1 MISPLRVTRLT
12 NPSSIGRAVHQPN
25 RDWNLAM
32 STTQTEFDRLEQE
45 LAETGVGGVLDQLV
59 AQLREKKSY
68 HELFEALKMR
78 VRHQL
83 GLPITY
89 SESGD
94 ELDETQRTGLEDG
107 LIEACREVGMLLLQN
122 GSAREGWMY
131 MRPVGDRAVVAAE
144 LEKIEANEE
153 TVEELIEVCLHE
165 GVDPA
170 RGFGLV
176 LEHYGT
182 CNAITTYESSVV
194 RQPMSDQRDAA
205 GLLVKHLHGELLS
218 TVRGD
223 IAQQEGSEPAET
235 TLAELVADRDWM
247 FGEHSYH
254 IDTTHLA
261 STVRF
266 SRVIEDPALL
276 RLALDLTAYGNR
288 LSTQFQYQGDEPFG
302 DIYPSNAFYLG
313 ALLGENVDEA
323 VAYFRNKVAEL
334 DPNEHGSQPIE
345 AFVQLLDRVNRP
357 DEAIDALI
365 EFGAN
370 PQQRDTQ
377 VIPILLELSHKLGDF
392 EKVKNLCRNRGD
404 VLGFASGLI
413 QAMN

>member
-1 MISPLRVTRLT
+1 
-12 NPSSIGRAVHQPN
+12 
-25 RDWNLAM
+25 M

-45 LAETGVGGVLDQLV
+45 LAETGVAGVLDQLA
-59 AQLREKKSY
+59 AQLREKNKY

-78 VRHQL
+78 VRHGL

-94 ELDETQRTGLEDG
+94 ELDEAQRNGLEEG
-107 LIEACREVGMLLLQN
+107 LLEACREVGMLLLQN

-131 MRPVGDRAVVAAE
+131 MRPVGDRAAVARE
-144 LEKIEANEE
+144 LEKINPTEDN
-153 TVEELIEVCLHE
+153 VEELIEVCLHE

-170 RGFGLV
+170 RGYGLV

-182 CNAITTYESSVV
+182 CNAITTYESSVA
-194 RQPMSDQRDAA
+194 RQPIPDQRAAA
-205 GLLVKHLHGELLS
+205 GLLVRHLHGELLS
-218 TVRGD
+218 SVRAD
-223 IAQQEGSEPAET
+223 IARQEGAEPLEM

-247 FGEHSYH
+247 FSEHSYH

-266 SRVIEDPALL
+266 SRILEDPELL
-276 RLALDLTAYGNR
+276 RLALDLTAYGRR
-288 LSTQFQYQGDEPFG
+288 LSAQFQYQGDEPFG

-323 VAYFRNKVAEL
+323 VAYFRDKVAAL
-334 DPNEHGSQPIE
+334 DPDQHGSQPME
-345 AFVQLLDRVNRP
+345 AYVQLLDRVNRP
-357 DEAIDALI
+357 GEAIDALLD
-365 EFGAN
+365 FSAA
-370 PQQRDTQ
+370 PQNQAAQ
-377 VIPILLELSHKLGDF
+377 VVPILLQLSEKLGDF
-392 EKVKNLCRNRGD
+392 EKVKELCRKRGD

-413 QAMN
+413 QSSK